1 MRRPTPSPTASG
13 SPGPQPT
20 PTPSASSGPV
30 VSIASA
36 RAAAKNARLTVR
48 GVVTLASGTVEAG
61 SAVIQDGSGAILLR
75 LGDEA
80 GKVSRGQLL
89 EVAGTRSTKSGME
102 SLRVS
107 IAPRRLGTAV
117 DPTPRALRS
126 GDAAEAFEAQLVVV
140 RGAVVASARTAS
152 SGTVSFEVD
161 DGSGPLRIVLGASLA
176 ADGAP
181 FSAGT
186 WVEVLG
192 VLGQETTGAQPLRGY
207 RVWPR
212 SPGDVRIL
220 AAATGTASTD
230 ASPSGGGEWGSGGGS
245 TASLAAVGGAGLAD
259 LRVGATLVASAWPEL
274 EVAGLLWDGSR
285 LVGITPASAARV
297 KQATA
302 GSPCPSRSSLA
313 GCASSARRAR
323 PASRS
328 SRLAT
333 ALATRWWLRRSG
345 ASVAD
350 PSGAR

>member
-1 MRRPTPSPTASG
+1 MPFSCGLGTRRAGSRTASCSRWRGCGRPRAAWSRCACRLPRGGSEPRPTRRRGRFGAATRPRPSRRSW
-13 SPGPQPT
+13 
-20 PTPSASSGPV
+20 SSSV
-30 VSIASA
+30 A
-36 RAAAKNARLTVR
+36 RWWR
-48 GVVTLASGTVEAG
+48 
-61 SAVIQDGSGAILLR
+61 
-75 LGDEA
+75 
-80 GKVSRGQLL
+80 
-89 EVAGTRSTKSGME
+89 
-102 SLRVS
+102 
-107 IAPRRLGTAV
+107 
-117 DPTPRALRS
+117 
-126 GDAAEAFEAQLVVV
+126 
-140 RGAVVASARTAS
+140 SARTAS

-212 SPGDVRIL
+212 SSGDVRIL
-220 AAATGTASTD
+220 AAATGTTTTD
-230 ASPSGGGEWGSGGGS
+230 ASPSEGGGGGSGGGS

-302 GSPCPSRSSLA
+302 GKPHARLA
-313 GCASSARRAR
+313 RAWRAARPWREGRGRHRAR
-323 PASRS
+323 
-328 SRLAT
+328 LAW
-333 ALATRWWLRRSG
+333 RQPRRHGGWLRRSG

-350 PSGAR
+350 PSGARRSAELGLRGRAASRTTGGGR

>member
-1 MRRPTPSPTASG
+1 MSPVRVTGVAGQRDSSGTGTSGYRVQPRAADDVEVLATATPTPSPTASG
-13 SPGPQPT
+13 SPGPEPT
-20 PTPSASSGPV
+20 PTPSASNGAV
-30 VSIASA
+30 VPIANA

-89 EVAGTRSTKSGME
+89 EVAGVRSTKSGME

-107 IAPRRLGTAV
+107 VAPRRLGTSV
-117 DPTPRALRS
+117 DPTPRTIRS
-126 GDAAEAFEAQLVVV
+126 GDAAEAIEAQLVVV

-176 ADGAP
+176 ADRAP

-186 WVEVLG
+186 WVEALG

-212 SPGDVRIL
+212 S
-220 AAATGTASTD
+220 TG
-230 ASPSGGGEWGSGGGS
+230 
-245 TASLAAVGGAGLAD
+245 
-259 LRVGATLVASAWPEL
+259 
-274 EVAGLLWDGSR
+274 
-285 LVGITPASAARV
+285 
-297 KQATA
+297 
-302 GSPCPSRSSLA
+302 
-313 GCASSARRAR
+313 RRAHPGR
-323 PASRS
+323 GDRH
-328 SRLAT
+328 REHGRFLT
-333 ALATRWWLRRSG
+333 WWR
-345 ASVAD
+345 
-350 PSGAR
+350 